1 VNDEGAQPST
11 QSTQTKAGFG
21 WPFVFTI
28 ERGFMMSLEE
38 VEILKGVG
46 FALAMLAT
54 ARTINKDAVY
64 TIGEAARLV
73 QCNEQSIRRA
83 IATKH
88 LKAGG
93 IGRAPRVKGADLL
106 AWIEAGGR
114 TGRRGKAPR

>member
-1 VNDEGAQPST
+1 MDT
-11 QSTQTKAGFG
+11 LD
-21 WPFVFTI
+21 TI
-28 ERGFMMSLEE
+28 VQFNLMSLG
-38 VEILKGVG
+38 LM
-46 FALAMLAT
+46 ALHQS
-54 ARTINKDAVY
+54 RRIEPSAVY

-83 IATKH
+83 IQAKH

-114 TGRRGKAPR
+114 TGRRG